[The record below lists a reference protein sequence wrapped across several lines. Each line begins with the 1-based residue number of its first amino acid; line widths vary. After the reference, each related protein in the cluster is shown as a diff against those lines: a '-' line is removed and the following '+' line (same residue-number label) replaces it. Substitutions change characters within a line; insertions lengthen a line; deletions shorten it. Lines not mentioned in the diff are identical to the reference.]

1 MVDTEKFA
9 YLKLEI
15 LENFIYDVMV
25 GVGVPKNDSKIVAD
39 VLIASDKLGIDS
51 HGIARLKMYYDRIKK
66 GQQLPTTKLTI
77 EREAPAIALINANNG
92 MGHVA
97 AKKAMGLAI
106 EKARNVGIG
115 LVGVG
120 HSNHF
125 GIAGYYALMAVEKG
139 MIGMCGTNARP
150 AIAPTWG
157 VEPMLGT
164 NPFTIAVPTDWE
176 FPWCAD
182 QATSTIQRGKIETYA
197 RLNKKLTPGWVIDI
211 NGKPEIDPKKVLSKL
226 AEDEAAL
233 TPLGGVGEDMAGY
246 KGYNYATFVE
256 IMSSALQQSSFL
268 RACQGVRNGKEVPFD
283 IGHFFIAVNIEAF
296 VDLDTFKKSVGAL
309 LRELASSKKMPGAR
323 HIYIA
328 GEKEYTASKKRSAK
342 GVPISK
348 ETQKEMLIMQYELK
362 LTKYKFNF
370 RPHARKRGQTH
381 KREDRKHGKIKTRN

>member
-1 MVDTEKFA
+1 MVDTDEFA
-9 YLKLEI
+9 YLNLET
-15 LENFIYDVMV
+15 LENFIADVMV

-39 VLIASDKLGIDS
+39 VLIASDKRGIDS

-77 EREAPAIALINANNG
+77 ERETPAIALIDANNG
-92 MGHVA
+92 IGHVA
-97 AKKAMGLAI
+97 AKKAMELAI
-106 EKARNVGIG
+106 EKAKNVGIG
-115 LVGVG
+115 MVLVG

-157 VEPMLGT
+157 TEPMLGT
-164 NPFTIAVPTDWE
+164 NPFTIAVPTDWD

-197 RLNKKLTPGWVIDI
+197 RLSKKLIPGWVVDI
-211 NGKPEIDPKKVLSKL
+211 NGEPEIDPRKILSEL
-226 AEDEAAL
+226 AKDEVAL

-256 IMSSALQQSSFL
+256 IMSSVLQQSSFL
-268 RACQGVRNGKEVPFD
+268 KACQGVRDGKDVPFD

-296 VDLDTFKKSVGAL
+296 VDLDTFKKSVGNL
-309 LRELASSKKMPGAR
+309 LRELANSKKMPGAT

-328 GEKEYTASKKRSAK
+328 GEKEYAALKKRSK
-342 GVPISK
+342 EGVPISRV
-348 ETQKEMLIMQYELK
+348 TQKEMLVMQSELK

-370 RPHARKRGQTH
+370 HV
-381 KREDRKHGKIKTRN
+381 

>member
-9 YLKLEI
+9 YLDLEI

-25 GVGVPKNDSKIVAD
+25 GVGVPRKDSKIVAD
-39 VLIASDKLGIDS
+39 VLIASDTRGIDS
-51 HGIARLKMYYDRIKK
+51 HGIARLKMYYDRIKR

-77 EREAPAIALINANNG
+77 ERETPGIALINANNG

-97 AKKAMGLAI
+97 AKKAMDIAI
-106 EKARNVGIG
+106 EKAKNVGIG
-115 LVGVG
+115 LVTVG

-125 GIAGYYALMAVEKG
+125 GIAGYYALMAVEEG

-211 NGKPEIDPKKVLSKL
+211 NGEPETNPKKILSEL
-226 AEDEAAL
+226 AEDKAAL
-233 TPLGGVGEDMAGY
+233 TPLGGAGEDMAGY

-268 RACQGVRNGKEVPFD
+268 KACQGVKNGKYVPFD

-296 VDLDTFKKSVGAL
+296 VDLDMFKKSAGEL
-309 LRELASSKKMPGAR
+309 LRELANSKKIPGAR
-323 HIYIA
+323 HIYVA
-328 GEKEYTASKKRSAK
+328 GEKEYLAFKKRSRT
-342 GVPISK
+342 GVPISR
-348 ETQKEMLIMQYELK
+348 ETQKEMLIMQSELK

-370 RPHARKRGQTH
+370 HV
-381 KREDRKHGKIKTRN
+381 

>member
-1 MVDTEKFA
+1 MNEQLVASVDLLVDTNEFA
-9 YLKLEI
+9 YLNLET
-15 LENFIYDVMV
+15 LENFICDVMV
-25 GVGVPKNDSKIVAD
+25 GVGVPKNDSRIVAD
-39 VLIASDKLGIDS
+39 VLIASDKRGIDS
-51 HGIARLKMYYDRIKK
+51 HGIARLKMYYDRIKR

-77 EREAPAIALINANNG
+77 KREAPAIALIDANNG

-97 AKKAMGLAI
+97 AKKAMELAI
-106 EKARNVGIG
+106 KKAKNVGIS
-115 LVGVG
+115 LVAVG

-139 MIGMCGTNARP
+139 MIGICGTNARP

-197 RLNKKLTPGWVIDI
+197 RLNKKLIPGWVIDI
-211 NGKPEIDPKKVLSKL
+211 NGEPEIDPKKTLSGL
-226 AEDEAAL
+226 AEDSAAL
-233 TPLGGVGEDMAGY
+233 TPLGGAGEDMAGY

-256 IMSSALQQSSFL
+256 IMSSVLQQSSFL
-268 RACQGVRNGKEVPFD
+268 KACRGVSNGKDVPFD

-296 VDLDTFKKSVGAL
+296 VDLETFKKSVGNL
-309 LRELASSKKMPGAR
+309 LRELANSKKMPGAR

-328 GEKEYTASKKRSAK
+328 GEKEYAAFKKRSK
-342 GVPISK
+342 EGVPISR
-348 ETQKEMLIMQYELK
+348 ETQKEMLVMQSELG

-370 RPHARKRGQTH
+370 HV
-381 KREDRKHGKIKTRN
+381 

>member
-1 MVDTEKFA
+1 MVGTEKSA

-15 LENFIYDVMV
+15 LESFIYDVMV
-25 GVGVPKNDSKIVAD
+25 GVGVPEDDSRIVAD
-39 VLIASDKLGIDS
+39 VLITSDKLGIDS

-77 EREAPAIALINANNG
+77 EREAPAIALMNANNG

-97 AKKAMGLAI
+97 AKKAMELAI
-106 EKARNVGIG
+106 EKAKNAGIG
-115 LVGVG
+115 LVVVG

-125 GIAGYYALMAVEKG
+125 GIASYYALMAVEEG

-150 AIAPTWG
+150 ATAPTWG

-233 TPLGGVGEDMAGY
+233 TPLGGVGENMAGY

-268 RACQGVRNGKEVPFD
+268 KACQGLKNGKEVPFD
-283 IGHFFIAVNIEAF
+283 IGHFFIAVSIEAF
-296 VDLDTFKKSVGAL
+296 VDLDTFKKSAGAL

-328 GEKEYTASKKRSAK
+328 GEKEYRASKKRFAE

-348 ETQKEMLIMQYELK
+348 GTQKEMLIMQDELK
-362 LTKYKFNF
+362 LTEYRFSF
-370 RPHARKRGQTH
+370 CV
-381 KREDRKHGKIKTRN
+381 

>member
-1 MVDTEKFA
+1 MLDTDKFA
-9 YLKLEI
+9 YLNLET

-39 VLIASDKLGIDS
+39 VLIASDKRGIDS
-51 HGIARLKMYYDRIKK
+51 HGIARLKMYYDRIKR

-92 MGHVA
+92 MGQVA
-97 AKKAMGLAI
+97 AKKAMELAI
-106 EKARNVGIG
+106 EKAKNVGIG
-115 LVGVG
+115 LVAVG

-182 QATSTIQRGKIETYA
+182 QATSIIQRGKIETYA

-211 NGKPEIDPKKVLSKL
+211 NGEPEIDPKEILSKL
-226 AEDEAAL
+226 VEDEATL

-268 RACQGVRNGKEVPFD
+268 KACQGVRDGKDVPFD

-296 VDLDTFKKSVGAL
+296 VDLDTFTKSVGDL
-309 LRELASSKKMPGAR
+309 LLELANSKKMPGAR
-323 HIYIA
+323 HIYVA
-328 GEKEYTASKKRSAK
+328 GEKEYAAFKKRSRK
-342 GVPISK
+342 GVPISR
-348 ETQKEMLIMQYELK
+348 ETQKEMLIMQSELK

-370 RPHARKRGQTH
+370 HV
-381 KREDRKHGKIKTRN
+381 

>member
-1 MVDTEKFA
+1 
-9 YLKLEI
+9 
-15 LENFIYDVMV
+15 MV

-39 VLIASDKLGIDS
+39 VLIASDKRGIDS
-51 HGIARLKMYYDRIKK
+51 HGIARLKMYYDRIKR
-66 GQQLPTTKLTI
+66 GQQLPTTRLTI

-97 AKKAMGLAI
+97 AKKAMELAI
-106 EKARNVGIG
+106 EKAKNVGSG
-115 LVGVG
+115 LVIVG

-182 QATSTIQRGKIETYA
+182 HATSIIQRGRIETYA
-197 RLNKKLTPGWVIDI
+197 RLNKKLTPGWVINI
-211 NGKPEIDPKKVLSKL
+211 NGRPEIDPNKISAGL
-226 AEDEAAL
+226 AQDEVAL

-268 RACQGVRNGKEVPFD
+268 KACRGVRNGKDVPFD

-296 VDLDTFKKSVGAL
+296 VELDTFKKSVGDL
-309 LRELASSKKMPGAR
+309 LRELANSKKAPGAR

-328 GEKEYTASKKRSAK
+328 GEKEYEAFKKRLK
-342 GVPISK
+342 EGVPISR
-348 ETQKEMLIMQYELK
+348 ETQKEMLIMQSELK

-370 RPHARKRGQTH
+370 HV
-381 KREDRKHGKIKTRN
+381 

>member
-1 MVDTEKFA
+1 
-9 YLKLEI
+9 
-15 LENFIYDVMV
+15 MV

-39 VLIASDKLGIDS
+39 VLIASDKRGIDS
-51 HGIARLKMYYDRIKK
+51 HGIARLKMYYDRIKR

-77 EREAPAIALINANNG
+77 ERETPAIALINANNG
-92 MGHVA
+92 MGQVA
-97 AKKAMGLAI
+97 AKKAMEVAI
-106 EKARNVGIG
+106 EKAKNVGMG
-115 LVGVG
+115 MVAVG

-125 GIAGYYALMAVEKG
+125 GIAGYYALMAVKKG

-182 QATSTIQRGKIETYA
+182 QATSIIQRGKIETYA

-211 NGKPEIDPKKVLSKL
+211 NGEQEIDPKKILSKL
-226 AEDEAAL
+226 AEDEVAL
-233 TPLGGVGEDMAGY
+233 TPLGGIGEDMAGY

-256 IMSSALQQSSFL
+256 IMSSVLQQSSFL
-268 RACQGVRNGKEVPFD
+268 KACKGVRDGKNVPFD

-296 VDLDTFKKSVGAL
+296 VDLSTFKKSVGDL
-309 LRELASSKKMPGAR
+309 LRELVNSRKMPGAR

-328 GEKEYTASKKRSAK
+328 GEKEYAAFKKRSVE
-342 GVPISK
+342 GVPISR
-348 ETQKEMLIMQYELK
+348 ETQKEMLIMQSELK
-362 LTKYKFNF
+362 LTKYKFGF
-370 RPHARKRGQTH
+370 HV
-381 KREDRKHGKIKTRN
+381 